1 MDDKNIGDK
10 MKAFASDNYA
20 GVAPE
25 IMAALVAANHAHQP
39 SYGEDALTKEA
50 IALIR
55 QQLGDEAEV
64 FFVYNGT
71 AANTLALKALLKSHE
86 SVICPNSAHIVNHE
100 VGAVTAMTGAMC
112 LQTENLDGKITPAW
126 IEEAYQRQ
134 KRWGHQATLPRVVS
148 ITQATEFGTVYQPVE
163 LAAISEMCQRL
174 GLYLHMDGCR
184 IYNAAAAL
192 NVSLAEITSNVGV
205 DVLSLGGTKNGL
217 MFGEAV
223 VFLNPQLAEN
233 FAYIQKQGLQLQ
245 SKMRFIAAQF
255 VAFFKENLWQKY
267 ARQANQACQLLAEG
281 LTAQGYAHFHYPV
294 QTNHVF
300 VRLNN
305 EVIAR
310 AQKAVP
316 FYIFD
321 EKIKLARLVT
331 SFDTDVADIKNFLA
345 AL

>member
-1 MDDKNIGDK
+1 

-25 IMAALVAANHAHQP
+25 IMAALIAANHEHQP
-39 SYGEDALTKEA
+39 SYGADPLTQEA
-50 IALIR
+50 IDLIR
-55 QQLGDEAEV
+55 AQLGTAEAEV

-71 AANTLALKALLKSHE
+71 AANTLALKSLLKSHE
-86 SVICPNSAHIVNHE
+86 SVICPKNAHIVNHE
-100 VGAVTAMTGAMC
+100 VGAVTAMSGSSC
-112 LQTENLDGKITPAW
+112 LLTDSTNGKITPQW
-126 IEEAYQRQ
+126 IEEAYQGQ
-134 KRWGHQATLPRVVS
+134 VRWGAHATLPRVVS
-148 ITQATEFGTVYQPVE
+148 ITQATEFGTVYQVDE
-163 LAAISEMCQRL
+163 LMAISETCRRL

-192 NVSLAEITSNVGV
+192 NLPLAAITAAVGV

-223 VFLNPQLAEN
+223 VFLNAQLAEN

-255 VAFFKENLWQKY
+255 IPFFKENLWQKY
-267 ARQANQACQLLAEG
+267 ARAANQMCLALAEG
-281 LTAQGYAHFHYPV
+281 LQHKGYQQFDYPV
-294 QTNHVF
+294 ETNHIF
-300 VRLNN
+300 VRLNR

-310 AQKAVP
+310 AQEAVP

-321 EKIKLARLVT
+321 EATQLARLVT
-331 SFDTDVADIKNFLA
+331 SFDTEKADIDRFLA
-345 AL
+345 VL